1 MHPPLFREHPNCK
14 QIVQDLIKCHE
25 DHSIGKFFGA
35 CNDVKAALDACF
47 KEEKEERRI
56 QNFNKAKRNNQA
68 WEDFMATENAKK
80 SK

>member
-1 MHPPLFREHPNCK
+1 
-14 QIVQDLIKCHE
+14 
-25 DHSIGKFFGA
+25 
-35 CNDVKAALDACF
+35 VKAALDACF